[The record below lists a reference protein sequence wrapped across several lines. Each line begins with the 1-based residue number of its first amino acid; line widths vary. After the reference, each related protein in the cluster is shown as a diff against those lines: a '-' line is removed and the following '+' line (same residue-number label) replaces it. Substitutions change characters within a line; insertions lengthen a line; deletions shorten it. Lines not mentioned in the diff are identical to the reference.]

1 MTLARWCLLLLA
13 SLATFLVAGL
23 ATVLCLLQ
31 FGQSLFGWHDTI
43 GPEID
48 CGLLA
53 GLLAAACLGAW
64 LHARWSA
71 TTRRGEPA

>member
-1 MTLARWCLLLLA
+1 MSVARWCLLLSA

-23 ATVLCLLQ
+23 AAVSCLLQ
-31 FGQSLFGWHDTI
+31 FGQSLLGWHDTI

-53 GLLAAACLGAW
+53 GLLAAACMGAW
-64 LHARWSA
+64 LHPRWSA
-71 TTRRGEPA
+71 AERRDDPA